1 MKQPTRPIE
10 AIKIGERHR
19 KDFGDLTSLARAI
32 DAEGL
37 LQPIAITPDNV
48 LIGGERRLRAWEFTR
63 FRNQEI
69 PVHVVDLDEIVRGE
83 WSENANRKDFT
94 PSEIVAIKR
103 ALAPKLQAE
112 AKERQALAGPENG
125 RGVKT
130 TGLGNFPEP
139 VKGRAADKLG
149 AFVGKD
155 RKTIE
160 KMEAVVA
167 AAEAEPE
174 KYAELVEK
182 MDKSGKVSGPY
193 KRLQVMKQSEAIR
206 REEPAIPSRGPYRV
220 IVVDPPWPSEPN
232 KPVPEGRAYFPY
244 PTMSIDQICAVP
256 VASVAA
262 EDCVLWLWV
271 TNFHMRYAFR
281 VLDAWGFGEKSIVTW
296 VKDKMGHGQNL
307 RGKTEHCILA
317 TRGNPIIDLRAQ
329 TTVLE
334 GRVRHHSQ
342 KPLKFYQLVESLC
355 PASRYAEFFARGPV
369 RSGWDGHGDQA
380 QPGGATPAEAA
391 E

>member
-48 LIGGERRLRAWEFTR
+48 LIGGERRLRAWQLTR
-63 FRNQEI
+63 FRDQEI

-94 PSEIVAIKR
+94 PSELVAIKR
-103 ALAPKLQAE
+103 ALEPKFKAE
-112 AKERQALAGPENG
+112 AAARMTEKLKQNNG
-125 RGVKT
+125 APARGNSPS
-130 TGLGNFPEP
+130 GAP
-139 VKGRAADKLG
+139 GRAADKVG

-193 KRLQVMKQSEAIR
+193 KRLQVMKQSEVIR
-206 REEPAIPSRGPYRV
+206 QEKPPIPSRGPYRV
-220 IVVDPPWPSEPN
+220 IVVDPPWPSEPD
-232 KPVPEGRAYFPY
+232 KAAVPDGRAYFPY
-244 PTMSIDQICAVP
+244 PTMSIEDICAVP

-342 KPLKFYQLVESLC
+342 KPLEFYQLVESLC

-369 RSGWDGHGDQA
+369 RSSWDGHGDQA
-380 QPGGATPAEAA
+380 QPGAPPAEAA

>member
-103 ALAPKLQAE
+103 ALEPGLKAE
-112 AKERQALAGPENG
+112 ARERQMAGLKQGLAPVRGNSPNGENG
-125 RGVKT
+125 K
-130 TGLGNFPEP
+130 
-139 VKGRAADKLG
+139 AADKLG

-174 KYAELVEK
+174 KYAELVVK
-182 MDKSGKVSGPY
+182 MDKSGKVSAPY
-193 KRLQVMKQSEAIR
+193 KRLQVMKQSEEIR
-206 REEPAIPSRGPYRV
+206 REKPPIPSRGPYRV

-244 PTMSIDQICAVP
+244 PTMSIEQICAVP
-256 VASVAA
+256 VTSVAA

-271 TNFHMRYAFR
+271 TNFHMRYAFQ
-281 VLDAWGFGEKSIVTW
+281 VLDAWGFAEKTIVTW

-317 TRGNPIIDLRAQ
+317 TRGNPVIDLRSQ

-342 KPLKFYQLVESLC
+342 KPLEFYQLVESLC

-380 QPGGATPAEAA
+380 QPAEAA

>member
-1 MKQPTRPIE
+1 MTETRPIE
-10 AIKIGERHR
+10 AIKVGARHR
-19 KDFGDLTSLARAI
+19 KDFGDLASLARAI

-48 LIGGERRLRAWEFTR
+48 LIGGERRLRAWQITR
-63 FRNQEI
+63 FRDQEI
-69 PVHVVDLDEIVRGE
+69 PVHVVDLNEIVRGE

-94 PSEIVAIKR
+94 PSEIIAIKR
-103 ALAPKLQAE
+103 AMEPMMKAA
-112 AKERQALAGPENG
+112 AKERQRDGG
-125 RGVKT
+125 RLKAS
-130 TGLGNFPEP
+130 GNFPEAS
-139 VKGRAADKLG
+139 KGEAANKLG

-174 KYAELVEK
+174 KYAELVVK
-182 MDKSGKVSGPY
+182 MDKSGKVNGPF

-206 REEPAIPSRGPYRV
+206 REEPAVPSRGPYRV
-220 IVVDPPWPSEPN
+220 IVADPPWPAEPN

-244 PTMSIDQICAVP
+244 PTMTIDQICAVP

-262 EDCVLWLWV
+262 DDCVLWLWV
-271 TNFHMRYAFR
+271 TNFHMRYAFQ
-281 VLDAWGFGEKSIVTW
+281 VLDAWGFTEKTILTW
-296 VKDKMGHGQNL
+296 VKDKMGNGQNL

-317 TRGNPIIDLRAQ
+317 TRGNPILDLRSQ
-329 TTVLE
+329 TTVIE

-342 KPLKFYQLVESLC
+342 KPLEFYTLVESLC
-355 PASRYAEFFARGPV
+355 PASRYAEFFARGPS
-369 RSGWDGHGDQA
+369 RACWDGHGDQS
-380 QPGGATPAEAA
+380 QPSEAA